1 MRLRSLFMILLLCMT
16 VGTFSACT
24 GDDGVTGPMGPQG
37 EPGVDAEITDEVID
51 DIADQ
56 IADQVVDENL
66 LHYGFLSN
74 WGYPDGVN
82 CNDLETMDPFPGPVE
97 LDPYEDD
104 SGNALIAS
112 FEAQCG
118 ATLSTLDVATDLVGK
133 YLGLT
138 AGGNDGAADAELVF
152 IKTMAGEESNL
163 GDPVLVPETDH
174 TPPAMVETTTQFA
187 GGPFLAEL
195 ATDGS
200 GEGLQR
206 LLLYSECAKG
216 TPPPDLRGE
225 WRGVLKN
232 EVIQAINSQTKLPVL
247 TKVTKTTTKICI
259 RLDAMPNAVKCFI
272 DVNDVD
278 GTVTQQIAIYKD
290 GKAMT
295 VGKAVPSIAT
305 LPAQITGNAAQQF
318 FGTASS
324 IFNATAVTA
333 DLAATPPVRAVE
345 AGDVQV
351 GKLCGLIKG
360 ANKGADPT

>member
-1 MRLRSLFMILLLCMT
+1 MILLLCMT
-16 VGTFSACT
+16 VGVLGTSCT
-24 GDDGVTGPMGPQG
+24 GDDGATGPMGPQG
-37 EPGVDAEITDEVID
+37 DPGADAEVTDEVID
-51 DIADQ
+51 DIV
-56 IADQVVDENL
+56 DQVAGENSL
-66 LHYGFLSN
+66 SYGFLSN
-74 WGYPDGVN
+74 WGYPDGVS
-82 CNDLETMDPFPGPVE
+82 CNDLETTDPFPGPVE

-118 ATLSTLDVATDLVGK
+118 ATLSTVDADADLVGK

-138 AGGNDGAADAELVF
+138 ESAAVTTGDNGAADAELVF
-152 IKTMAGEESNL
+152 IKTMTGEESNL

-187 GGPFLAEL
+187 GGPFLAEF

-206 LLLYSECAKG
+206 LLLYSECSKG
-216 TPPPDLRGE
+216 TAPPDLKGE
-225 WRGVLKN
+225 WRGVLKS
-232 EVIQAINSQTKLPVL
+232 EVIQAINAQTKLPVPA
-247 TKVTKTTTKICI
+247 KVTKTTTKICI

-272 DVNDVD
+272 DVNDID

-295 VGKAVPSIAT
+295 VGKAVPSIAA
-305 LPAQITGNAAQQF
+305 LPAQITDNVAQQF
-318 FGTASS
+318 FGTTSS
-324 IFNATAVTA
+324 IFNAAGVTA
-333 DLAATPPVRAVE
+333 DPSATPPVIGVE
-345 AGDVQV
+345 AGGVQV

-360 ANKGADPT
+360 ANMGADPS